1 MEAKEIPIV
10 SFVSACSGAG
20 KTTLLEKIVK
30 ILKQRGLRVAVIK
43 HDVHRFEMDHP
54 GKDTW
59 RLSQAGADIVAI
71 SSPEKMALLEK
82 VVTEKSLDEVA
93 AMISGVDLILTEGF
107 KQGGKPKVEVY
118 RAEFQAPLRSSA
130 EELLAIA
137 GDASL
142 PGTPCYALD
151 DAAGIASE
159 LLCYLERFQQKKSMI
174 KKTGSL
180 QVGIV
185 LFPQVEEL
193 DFIGPFETIN
203 YANKIRPNSIQVHL
217 VAERNEPLQAFNG
230 LRLLPDFTLAQCP
243 KLDIVIAPGGK
254 GRFAAMKNPV
264 IQEFLRRQ
272 ATQARYMTSVCT
284 GAFLLAEAG
293 LLQGKW
299 ATTYHTAMEELAAYG
314 VKTEASKVVQDG
326 KVITAGGVS
335 SGLELGLYLLQLCF
349 DLELAREVARKIEY
363 EAGLDFL
370 NNCRRNQFDFEQ
382 ESRE

>member
-82 VVTEKSLDEVA
+82 VTAEKSLDEVA

>member
-1 MEAKEIPIV
+1 MDANKIPIV

-20 KTTLLEKIVK
+20 KTILLEKVVD
-30 ILKQRGLRVAVIK
+30 ILKQRGLRLAVIK
-43 HDVHRFEMDHP
+43 HDAHRFEMDHP

-59 RLSQAGADIVAI
+59 RLAQAGADVVAI
-71 SSPEKMALLEK
+71 SSPGKVALLEK
-82 VVTEKSLDEVA
+82 VTAEKSLDEVV

-107 KQGGKPKVEVY
+107 KQGGKPKIEVY
-118 RAEFQAPLRSSA
+118 RSELQTPLCSLT

-142 PGTPCYALD
+142 PVVPCYALD
-151 DAAGIASE
+151 DAAGVASE
-159 LLCYLERFQQKKSMI
+159 LLCYLERFQQKQSMI
-174 KKTGSL
+174 KKTAAL

-193 DFIGPFETIN
+193 DFVGPFEILN
-203 YANKIRPNSIQVHL
+203 YANKIRPDSIQVHL
-217 VAERNEPLQAFNG
+217 VAERNEPMQAFNG
-230 LRLLPDFTLAQCP
+230 LRLLPDCTLAQCP

-272 ATQARYMTSVCT
+272 AVWARYLTAVCT

-293 LLQGKW
+293 LLLGKR

-335 SGLELGLYLLQLCF
+335 SGLELGLYLLRLCF
-349 DLELAREVARKIEY
+349 GLELAREVARKIEY

-370 NNCRRNQFDFEQ
+370 DTLTERQA
-382 ESRE
+382 